1 MKIRANDFFKDLS
14 QFFLLKVI
22 NSFSCQSPALK
33 HQSLQDADH
42 IVEFFLENSG
52 SHEGLDTQE
61 PSRKSCILRIYIP
74 NYKDSENNNGQEYN
88 LWRMGCFKWWTESSL
103 TNLAASKLQIFTM
116 QCSFTSEKK
125 TLPGIIRW
133 SYHLVVFNIGLPK
146 IRHKSLIFCKI
157 RVLKTYIGTTCRRA
171 WEAACKPERNE
182 KFCSTTAFTDCGT
195 WIQTACVCFSVKMTQ
210 DIYKTRIIIHSI
222 MKNNNW
228 K

>member
-1 MKIRANDFFKDLS
+1 MRVWTLWSQVGKVASYVSTYQITKIQKTKMDKNIIFEEWDASNDEQNRVWQIWQQVSFRYS
-14 QFFLLKVI
+14 QCNV
-22 NSFSCQSPALK
+22 
-33 HQSLQDADH
+33 
-42 IVEFFLENSG
+42 V
-52 SHEGLDTQE
+52 SHKQ
-61 PSRKSCILRIYIP
+61 
-74 NYKDSENNNGQEYN
+74 
-88 LWRMGCFKWWTESSL
+88 
-103 TNLAASKLQIFTM
+103 
-116 QCSFTSEKK
+116 KK